1 MKKILALIIIITI
14 SIPLFA
20 ALEGETSATVNLA
33 LDPSA
38 SSRFEMGF
46 SGGEV
51 NTMYDSPSG
60 IEGNRIELQT
70 SLSDDGT
77 TINGL
82 SEVAWVYWKYIS
94 VSSVDISLTIEDAL
108 QGGGDTIP
116 LTVSIKDGTD
126 SITSGDDRSL
136 LIGSTAT
143 NTLPSVGSRN
153 LRIEASVP
161 VDDFHAV
168 EYSTRLILTM
178 KVS

>member
-1 MKKILALIIIITI
+1 MIK
-14 SIPLFA
+14 
-20 ALEGETSATVNLA
+20 LE
-33 LDPSA
+33 LDPRA

-46 SGGEV
+46 SGGAV

-94 VSSVDISLTIEDAL
+94 VSSVEISLTIEDDL

-116 LTVSIKDGTD
+116 LTVSIKDETG
-126 SITSGDDRSL
+126 SITSGDGSSL
-136 LIGSTAT
+136 LIGSTASG
-143 NTLPSVGSRN
+143 TLPSVGSRN

-161 VDDFHAV
+161 VADFHAV
-168 EYSTRLILTM
+168 EYSTRLVLTM